1 MRKQEFVINILL
13 IAVSLAMVF
22 YIIPKWTADP
32 QEYGLSGGS
41 LPTLLCVVIGLLAA
55 LQIFSGLVKGLRPDD
70 GKGLTLGVVLHVVK
84 YFVPMF
90 CIIPLWKYCGFM
102 IGSIIVLL
110 ALLLIAG
117 RRDYVRIAII
127 AALLPAGVTILLLY
141 GLQVP
146 TP

>member
-1 MRKQEFVINILL
+1 MRKQELIINLLL
-13 IAVSLAMVF
+13 IVFSLGMIF
-22 YIIPKWTADP
+22 YIIPTWTAEP

-41 LPTLLCVVIGLLAA
+41 LPTLLCVVIALLAA
-55 LQIFSGLVKGLRPDD
+55 MQIISGVIKGIRSDD
-70 GKGLTLGVVLHVVK
+70 GKGLTLEVVLHVFK

-90 CIIPLWKYCGFM
+90 CIIPLWRYCGFM

-117 RRDYVRIAII
+117 RRDYVRIGLI
-127 AALLPAGVTILLLY
+127 AVLLPAGVTLVLLY